1 MHIGSQTQAVLLLTV
16 HFGKDEKHG
25 EKPLTT
31 SEWARFAIWLK
42 EHNLQPASLLSGGV
56 SSNLSGLIDR
66 SITAHRVERLLER
79 GGALGLSLERWERA
93 GLWVLTRSDPEYP
106 DRLKRQLR
114 QDSPAVLFGCG
125 NKALLNSG
133 GIAVVG
139 SRDATDADMSFA
151 DGIGREAATQGT
163 SIISGGARGIDQS
176 AMLGALQSEGTAV
189 GVLADSLLRSAT
201 SSAYRKHL
209 MANDLVLISPFSPEA
224 GFNVGNAMARNKY
237 IYCLADA
244 AIVVSCTREK
254 GGAWAGAIED
264 LKAGWVPL
272 WVKRSIDRSS
282 GNEDL
287 VQQGGQYLPDLPLQL
302 KDLIS
307 AAGLRQEASD
317 IPLLTRD
324 AEPPHAREPHESV
337 DSSVR
342 VEQEIV
348 KGGDTNR
355 TGITGIV
362 ATDQHAGSAV
372 NARPQLTKS
381 LYDTFL
387 ESLAVATR
395 DKPLSADELAQ
406 EFELTKQQIAAWL
419 KRAVAD
425 NSVTKKGRPI
435 RYQGAS
441 RARGQPSLFGED

>member
-25 EKPLTT
+25 AKPLTT

-42 EHNLQPASLLSGGV
+42 EHNLQPASLLSGDA
-56 SSNLSGLIDR
+56 SSYLSGLIDR
-66 SITAHRVERLLER
+66 SITARRVERLLER

-93 GLWVLTRSDPEYP
+93 GLWVLTRSDPDYP

-114 QDSPAVLFGCG
+114 QDSPAVIFGCG
-125 NKALLNSG
+125 NNALLNSG
-133 GIAVVG
+133 GVAVVG

-151 DGIGREAATQGT
+151 GGIGRDAATQGT

-254 GGAWAGAIED
+254 GGTWAGAIED

-272 WVKRSIDRSS
+272 WVKRSSERSS

-287 VQQGGQYLPDLPLQL
+287 VQQGAQYLPAPPLQL
-302 KDLIS
+302 KDLNS
-307 AAGLRQEASD
+307 ATGLRQAASD
-317 IPLLTRD
+317 IPLLTHD
-324 AEPPHAREPHESV
+324 AEPSHAREPEECV
-337 DSSVR
+337 ASSVR

-348 KGGDTNR
+348 NADDATR
-355 TGITGIV
+355 TDIM
-362 ATDQHAGSAV
+362 ASDQHAGSAIGTQ
-372 NARPQLTKS
+372 AQPSKS

-387 ESLAVATR
+387 ESLIAATKDR
-395 DKPLSADELAQ
+395 PLSADELAQ
-406 EFELTKQQIAAWL
+406 ELELTKQQVAAWL

-425 NSVTKKGRPI
+425 NSVTKKGRPV
-435 RYQGAS
+435 RYQVAS
-441 RARGQPSLFGED
+441 RARRQPSLFGEA

>member
-1 MHIGSQTQAVLLLTV
+1 MHIGNQTQAVLLLTV
-16 HFGKDEKHG
+16 HFGKDEKQG

-42 EHNLQPASLLSGGV
+42 EHDLQPASLLSGDV
-56 SSNLSGLIDR
+56 SSNLSRLIDR

-93 GLWVLTRSDPEYP
+93 GLWVLTRSDPDYP
-106 DRLKRQLR
+106 ERLKRHLR

-139 SRDATDADMSFA
+139 SRDATDADMSFSE
-151 DGIGREAATQGT
+151 GIGRDAATQGT
-163 SIISGGARGIDQS
+163 SIVSGGARGIDQS
-176 AMLGALQSEGTAV
+176 AMLGTLQREGTAV

-209 MANDLVLISPFSPEA
+209 MANNLALISPFSPEA

-244 AIVVSCTREK
+244 AIVVSCTKEK
-254 GGAWAGAIED
+254 GGTWAGAIED

-272 WVKRSIDRSS
+272 WVKRSSDRSS

-287 VQQGGQYLPDLPLQL
+287 VQHGGQHLPEPPLHL
-302 KDLIS
+302 KGLIS
-307 AAGLRQEASD
+307 STGLRQAASD
-317 IPLLTRD
+317 IPLLTRN
-324 AEPPHAREPHESV
+324 AEPPHARDPEEFV
-337 DSSVR
+337 ASSFR

-348 KGGDTNR
+348 KADDANR
-355 TGITGIV
+355 TDIV
-362 ATDQHAGSAV
+362 ASDQNAGSAIDTQ
-372 NARPQLTKS
+372 AQLTKS
-381 LYDTFL
+381 LYSAFL
-387 ESLAVATR
+387 KSLIAATK

-406 EFELTKQQIAAWL
+406 ELELTKQQVAAWL

-425 NSVTKKGRPI
+425 NAVTKKGRPI

-441 RARGQPSLFGED
+441 REKGQPSLFGED

>member
-1 MHIGSQTQAVLLLTV
+1 MHVGSQTQAVLLLTV
-16 HFGKDEKHG
+16 HFGRDEKHG

-139 SRDATDADMSFA
+139 SRDATDADMAFA
-151 DGIGREAATQGT
+151 DGVGRDAATQGL
-163 SIISGGARGIDQS
+163 SIVSGGARGIDQS
-176 AMLGALQSEGTAV
+176 AMLGTLKREGTAV

-209 MANDLVLISPFSPEA
+209 MSNDLVLVSPFSPEA
-224 GFNVGNAMARNKY
+224 GFDVGNAMARNKY

-254 GGAWAGAIED
+254 GGTWAGAIED

-272 WVKRSIDRSS
+272 WVKRSSDRSS
-282 GNEDL
+282 GNADL
-287 VQQGGQYLPDLPLQL
+287 VQQGGRYLSDLPLQL

-307 AAGLRQEASD
+307 ATGLPQEASD
-317 IPLLTRD
+317 IPLLMRD
-324 AEPPHAREPHESV
+324 SEPPHAREAHESV
-337 DSSVR
+337 DSSVG
-342 VEQEIV
+342 VEQEII
-348 KGGDTNR
+348 KRDDT
-355 TGITGIV
+355 THTGIV
-362 ATDQHAGSAV
+362 AKNQHAGSAIDGQ
-372 NARPQLTKS
+372 AQHPKS
-381 LYDTFL
+381 LYDMFL
-387 ESLAVATR
+387 ESLIVATR
-395 DKPLSADELAQ
+395 DKPLSADELAK
-406 EFELTKQQIAAWL
+406 ELDLTKQQVSAWL
-419 KRAVAD
+419 KRAIAD
-425 NSVTKKGRPI
+425 KSATKKGRPI
-435 RYQGAS
+435 RYQGMS
-441 RARGQPSLFGED
+441 RERGQPSLFGED

>member
-31 SEWARFAIWLK
+31 SEWARFAMWLK
-42 EHNLQPASLLSGGV
+42 ERNLQPASLLSGDV
-56 SSNLSGLIDR
+56 SSNLAGLIDR

-93 GLWVLTRSDPEYP
+93 GLWVVTRSDPEYP
-106 DRLKRQLR
+106 DRLKRHLR

-139 SRDATDADMSFA
+139 SRDATDADMAFA
-151 DGIGREAATQGT
+151 EGIGRAAATQGL
-163 SIISGGARGIDQS
+163 SIVSGGARGIDQS
-176 AMLGALQSEGTAV
+176 AMLGTLQREGTAV

-209 MANDLVLISPFSPEA
+209 VSNDLVLVSPFSPEA

-254 GGAWAGAIED
+254 GGTWTGAIED
-264 LKAGWVPL
+264 LKAGWVSL
-272 WVKRSIDRSS
+272 WVKSSDDRFS
-282 GNEDL
+282 GNADL
-287 VQQGGQYLPDLPLQL
+287 VQRGGRYLPDLPLHL
-302 KDLIS
+302 KDLIG
-307 AAGLRQEASD
+307 ATAIQQTASD

-324 AEPPHAREPHESV
+324 EEPLFARGLDENIVSTAYVDPRINKTDDVACTRLTAEVQHSESANV
-337 DSSVR
+337 MQTRLPRD
-342 VEQEIV
+342 
-348 KGGDTNR
+348 
-355 TGITGIV
+355 
-362 ATDQHAGSAV
+362 
-372 NARPQLTKS
+372 

-387 ESLAVATR
+387 EILNVATMER
-395 DKPLSADELAQ
+395 PLSIAELSTKLD
-406 EFELTKQQIAAWL
+406 LTKQQVSAWL
-419 KRAVAD
+419 KRAIAD
-425 NSVTKKGRPI
+425 KLVTKAGRPI
-435 RYQGAS
+435 RYQSAS
-441 RARGQPSLFGED
+441 CATGQTSLFGED

>member
-25 EKPLTT
+25 AKPLTT

-93 GLWVLTRSDPEYP
+93 GLWVLTRSDPDYP

-151 DGIGREAATQGT
+151 DSIGREAAMQGS
-163 SIISGGARGIDQS
+163 SIISGGSRGIDQS
-176 AMLGALQSEGTAV
+176 AMLGALQSEGTVV

-254 GGAWAGAIED
+254 GGTWAGAIEN
-264 LKAGWVPL
+264 LKAAWVPL
-272 WVKRSIDRSS
+272 WVKLSSDRSL

-287 VQQGGQYLPDLPLQL
+287 VRQGGQYLPDPPLNM

-307 AAGLRQEASD
+307 ATGLRQAASD

-324 AEPPHAREPHESV
+324 AEPSPAGEPEECV
-337 DSSVR
+337 ASSVR
-342 VEQEIV
+342 VEQEIA
-348 KGGDTNR
+348 KGDDANQTD
-355 TGITGIV
+355 IV
-362 ATDQHAGSAV
+362 ASDQHAGSTIDTQA
-372 NARPQLTKS
+372 QLAKS
-381 LYDTFL
+381 LYETFL
-387 ESLAVATR
+387 EKLIAATK

-406 EFELTKQQIAAWL
+406 ELELTKPQVAAWL
-419 KRAVAD
+419 KRAIAD
-425 NSVTKKGRPI
+425 SMAIKTGRPI

-441 RARGQPSLFGED
+441 RMKGQSSLFGED

>member
-106 DRLKRQLR
+106 ERLKRQLR

-139 SRDATDADMSFA
+139 SRDATDADMAFA
-151 DGIGREAATQGT
+151 EGIGRDAATQGL
-163 SIISGGARGIDQS
+163 SIVSGGARGIDQS
-176 AMLGALQSEGTAV
+176 AMLGTLQREGPAV

-209 MANDLVLISPFSPEA
+209 MSNDLVLVSPFSPEA

-254 GGAWAGAIED
+254 GGTWAGAIED

-272 WVKRSIDRSS
+272 WVKRSHDKSS
-282 GNEDL
+282 GNGDL
-287 VQQGGQYLPDLPLQL
+287 VQQGGKYLPDPPPQL
-302 KDLIS
+302 RDLIS
-307 AAGLRQEASD
+307 VTGHQQEASD
-317 IPLLTRD
+317 IPLLMRD
-324 AEPPHAREPHESV
+324 ADPPHARDLKESV
-337 DSSVR
+337 DSAAR
-342 VEQEIV
+342 VELEII
-348 KGGDTNR
+348 KTDDTDR
-355 TGITGIV
+355 IDV
-362 ATDQHAGSAV
+362 AATERHAGSENDVQA
-372 NARPQLTKS
+372 QLPKS

-387 ESLAVATR
+387 ESLIVATR
-395 DKPLSADELAQ
+395 DKPLSADELAK
-406 EFELTKQQIAAWL
+406 ELDLTKQQVSAWL
-419 KRAVAD
+419 KRAIAD
-425 NSVTKKGRPI
+425 KSVTKKGRPL
-435 RYQGAS
+435 RYQRAS

>member
-1 MHIGSQTQAVLLLTV
+1 VHIGSQAQAVLLLTV

-31 SEWARFAIWLK
+31 SEWARFALWLK
-42 EHNLQPASLLSGGV
+42 EHNLHPASLLSGNV
-56 SSNLSGLIDR
+56 SSDLSGLIDR
-66 SITAHRVERLLER
+66 SITAHRIERLLER

-93 GLWVLTRSDPEYP
+93 GLWILTRSDTDYP

-114 QDSPAVLFGCG
+114 QDSPAVIFGCG

-151 DGIGREAATQGT
+151 DSIGREAATQGT

-201 SSAYRKHL
+201 SAAYRKHL

-244 AIVVSCTREK
+244 AIVVSSTRNK
-254 GGAWAGAIED
+254 GGTWAGAIED

-272 WVKRSIDRSS
+272 WVKRSGERSS

-287 VQQGGQYLPDLPLQL
+287 VQQGGQYLPDPPPQL
-302 KDLIS
+302 KDLSSGSGI
-307 AAGLRQEASD
+307 RQPASD

-324 AEPPHAREPHESV
+324 TEPAHPREPEEGV
-337 DSSVR
+337 KSSVR
-342 VEQEIV
+342 VEQKIV
-348 KGGDTNR
+348 KADDANR
-355 TGITGIV
+355 TDIV
-362 ATDQHAGSAV
+362 ASDQHVGLAIGTQAQPS
-372 NARPQLTKS
+372 KS
-381 LYDTFL
+381 LYHTFL
-387 ESLAVATR
+387 ESLIAATK

-406 EFELTKQQIAAWL
+406 ELELTKQQVAAWL

-425 NSVTKKGRPI
+425 NAVTKKGRPI
-435 RYQGAS
+435 RYLAAS
-441 RARGQPSLFGED
+441 REKGQPSLFGED